1 MKPTPRFD
9 DSSER
14 SPRNEELTALINIL
28 LAIAVFIAMFVLLHL
43 AMSMLG

>member
-14 SPRNEELTALINIL
+14 SPRNEKLTAVIDIL
-28 LAIAVFIAMFVLLHL
+28 LAIALLIVTLALLHL